1 MASPLPSSPF
11 PHSVDEQSPFHVSLS
26 SPRSSP
32 RSSSFCFSRVPDV
45 SGSSSASSLPF
56 GAGSPVSSLRVNEPL
71 LLSLPAWLSGGARGK
86 ATLLS
91 KRRHEQPDGQE
102 ATLRRH
108 RRNTKAWVAECEKKR
123 RRRRKEMLHELGLDV
138 EDAGRSHEE
147 GATSENNMQNE
158 RRDEERASGKLRD
171 PRIDLVESCED
182 ENQEEDVLI
191 RLAADPVVG
200 GRRKRGPT
208 CGSSLF
214 PESEAYSC
222 DGEGETEERFSILSI
237 PRSVASPF
245 AGFCG
250 GGDAGREGETHAGNR
265 EAEGAY
271 EAAEGAR
278 PALSPPQS
286 NGEGWTRS
294 PPVRRLWTSAAYG
307 VARNFSSEPL
317 EGDFA
322 PERSTGTRP
331 RRGCA
336 EKGERRRVQSCGHR
350 GNKAETGQVE
360 ADSAHVSV
368 AAQSSSLFADDKT
381 SPRGRGR
388 GRERRRDGWERT
400 KEDVGNGRQTLSRG
414 EAGKAAGRRL
424 TTRKRTM
431 RRALSKKE
439 EEEDPFAEEGEDERQ
454 RRLEEEECR
463 EREAREADKQIE
475 AVNKIWASQMSELGI
490 WEKEEEQV
498 QQHAEQFLKRRQ
510 FLCSQGT
517 PQGDSAEKHST
528 CLDLVAE
535 QPGDSETYEERLRL
549 RLAVFEAGPDLLP
562 SSVSASPP
570 EESGHSFA
578 SRNRRSLPSQILVGT
593 KLLEGFEDSRRVV
606 ELRFDVKLTAIPVI
620 PTLCLVRKPL
630 LK

>member
-1 MASPLPSSPF
+1 
-11 PHSVDEQSPFHVSLS
+11 
-26 SPRSSP
+26 
-32 RSSSFCFSRVPDV
+32 
-45 SGSSSASSLPF
+45 
-56 GAGSPVSSLRVNEPL
+56 
-71 LLSLPAWLSGGARGK
+71 
-86 ATLLS
+86 
-91 KRRHEQPDGQE
+91 
-102 ATLRRH
+102 
-108 RRNTKAWVAECEKKR
+108 
-123 RRRRKEMLHELGLDV
+123 
-138 EDAGRSHEE
+138 
-147 GATSENNMQNE
+147 
-158 RRDEERASGKLRD
+158 
-171 PRIDLVESCED
+171 
-182 ENQEEDVLI
+182 
-191 RLAADPVVG
+191 
-200 GRRKRGPT
+200 
-208 CGSSLF
+208 
-214 PESEAYSC
+214 
-222 DGEGETEERFSILSI
+222 
-237 PRSVASPF
+237 
-245 AGFCG
+245 
-250 GGDAGREGETHAGNR
+250 
-265 EAEGAY
+265 
-271 EAAEGAR
+271 
-278 PALSPPQS
+278 
-286 NGEGWTRS
+286 
-294 PPVRRLWTSAAYG
+294 
-307 VARNFSSEPL
+307 
-317 EGDFA
+317 
-322 PERSTGTRP
+322 
-331 RRGCA
+331 
-336 EKGERRRVQSCGHR
+336 
-350 GNKAETGQVE
+350 
-360 ADSAHVSV
+360 
-368 AAQSSSLFADDKT
+368 
-381 SPRGRGR
+381 
-388 GRERRRDGWERT
+388 
-400 KEDVGNGRQTLSRG
+400 
-414 EAGKAAGRRL
+414 
-424 TTRKRTM
+424 M